1 MDARER
7 ILHAGRDILASDGL
21 RAITTQAIAQR
32 ARVSKKT
39 LYLAFPDKDALLKA
53 VVLSLIEEHL
63 DRWDRILDRRT
74 LAIDRIQSS
83 LGFVSQFIPLI
94 QQQLINQVQSV
105 APQLWDAIDAIR
117 TKRLKRMTALIEEA
131 QQSGHLRCDFDP
143 EHWTLFLM
151 GTVSAVLT
159 PTVLL
164 RTGIP
169 LTDLFRSLQTIYYTS
184 LLTEKGRRHI
194 AEQEYA

>member
-1 MDARER
+1 VDARAR
-7 ILHAGRDILASDGL
+7 ILHAGREILTSEGL

-39 LYLAFPDKDALLKA
+39 LYLAFPNKDALLEA
-53 VVLSLIEEHL
+53 IVVSLIEEHL
-63 DRWDRILDRRT
+63 DRWDRILERET
-74 LAIDRIQSS
+74 LAIDRIQES
-83 LGFVSQFIPLI
+83 LRFISEFLPLI

-105 APQLWDAIDAIR
+105 APQLWETIDAIR
-117 TKRLKRMTALIEEA
+117 MKRLHRMSALIGEA
-131 QQSGHLRCDFDP
+131 QQDGHLRGDIDP
-143 EHWTLFLM
+143 EHWTLFVV

-169 LTDLFRSLQTIYYTS
+169 LSDLFQSLQAIYYAS
-184 LLTEKGRRHI
+184 LLTEEGRRHI
-194 AEQEYA
+194 AEQEFS